1 MPRRLIIIAAAFLVL
16 IVGSVAVVLLV
27 RRSPILQNTVSKLAN
42 LPSNANTA
50 TTVRNVNAGQVAS
63 LAADRQQISYVARNF
78 TERYG
83 SGSNQNDFS
92 NLVEAEAYAT
102 KSYAAVLRVQIAQGR
117 LANVTVPYH
126 GFVTKALVVTFAKLT
141 SSSAVIVVS
150 AQRQET
156 AGADTKTYNQDLHL
170 DLLKVG
176 TTWQVNAAEWL
187 AR

>member
-1 MPRRLIIIAAAFLVL
+1 MPRRLIIIAAAFVTLVG
-16 IVGSVAVVLLV
+16 VSVAVILIV
-27 RRSPILQNTVSKLAN
+27 RRSPTLQNTVSKLAN
-42 LPSNANTA
+42 LPTNANTS
-50 TTVRNVNAGQVAS
+50 TVVRNVNSGQAAS
-63 LAADRQQISYVARNF
+63 LEADRQRISYAARNF

-92 NLVEAEAYAT
+92 HLVEAQAFVT
-102 KSYAAVLRVQIAQGR
+102 KSYATVLRVQIAQGR

-126 GFVTKALVVTFAKLT
+126 GFVTKALVISFAKLT
-141 SSSAVIVVS
+141 STSAVVVIS

-156 AGADTKTYNQDLHL
+156 TGADTKTYNQDLHV

-176 TTWQVNAAEWL
+176 GAWQVNAAEWL